1 VRELRTIADVA
12 AASGDDAL
20 VCWAAQRLGTSGTAY
35 AHGDAVA
42 VAVPA
47 LNRHDRLVFRGTPA
61 DAEVLVQRLL
71 PTLPGSYRA
80 LSGAALAHT
89 VLARVP
95 SLQLVAEFGWMET
108 KSINPAASDGAGWLG
123 AKELPEAAA
132 LIERVYPAAYVHP
145 GESPDHRWAGM
156 RDETGQLAAVVSD
169 ACTGGG
175 VGFISG
181 LVTDPRLRGRGYGRA
196 VTSFVA
202 GELLSTYGRV
212 ALMVDNN
219 NQAALRLYRAMGFVG
234 ETVAATMW
242 APGSISGG

>member
-1 VRELRTIADVA
+1 
-12 AASGDDAL
+12 
-20 VCWAAQRLGTSGTAY
+20 
-35 AHGDAVA
+35 
-42 VAVPA
+42 
-47 LNRHDRLVFRGTPA
+47 
-61 DAEVLVQRLL
+61 
-71 PTLPGSYRA
+71 
-80 LSGAALAHT
+80 
-89 VLARVP
+89 
-95 SLQLVAEFGWMET
+95 
-108 KSINPAASDGAGWLG
+108 
-123 AKELPEAAA
+123 
-132 LIERVYPAAYVHP
+132 
-145 GESPDHRWAGM
+145 M

-242 APGSISGG
+242 APDSPSGG